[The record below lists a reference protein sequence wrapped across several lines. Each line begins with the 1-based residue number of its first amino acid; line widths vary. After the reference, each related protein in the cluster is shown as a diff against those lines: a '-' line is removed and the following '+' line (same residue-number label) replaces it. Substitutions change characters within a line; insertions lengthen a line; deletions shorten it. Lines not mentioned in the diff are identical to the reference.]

1 MAESTASS
9 TPSSS
14 PPDSTI
20 KGSLLKAAGLMAVLL
35 LLSKLAGFARD
46 VMIAQTYGF
55 SLMSDAYFAAFQ
67 IPQFSLV
74 LLGGLGGPFHTATV
88 SIFTALL
95 EKNPQ
100 GKLRPSEKAKQLA
113 STLTTLTGL
122 VFAILS
128 VLVYLFAHPIM
139 SLILGHGAKL
149 ELVDLAAKQLQIM
162 SPIILIGGLVGF
174 LYGAL
179 NMLHVYIWPA
189 LSPVVMSVVMMLAL
203 VLFGADETGLVLAWA
218 SLLGAVLQWLLQ
230 LPEFFGKGFSFM
242 PRLKEWQSPEA
253 QAWYHLLWPAVLGST
268 LGQLMIYVDMFFVA
282 DLPEGAWSA
291 VVFSN
296 RLIQLPLG
304 VLQTALLV
312 PLFPRLVELVNVKNH
327 EGLASLLVKGIGG
340 LWFLS
345 LPMMLILGL
354 APLPF
359 IDSLFSH
366 GKFGADDASLLAVAI
381 AWQSLQIIPYFA
393 RDTITRVF
401 YAYKDSKT
409 PMLVGLI
416 AIALKAVMNYLFIV
430 KLKMGIAGI
439 TASITVITVFN
450 LIALSILLRRQHFK
464 DLPVKALVLTLAKLT
479 LASLPMLGM
488 LYVAQRSFFY
498 LPEGMQS
505 VAFAKALWI
514 TMLTLGIGGAL
525 YVGACHALG
534 IREVGEVLQRLKTK
548 FLKNLS

>member
-1 MAESTASS
+1 MADTSTLQ
-9 TPSSS
+9 TPL
-14 PPDSTI
+14 PNPQ
-20 KGSLLKAAGLMAVLL
+20 GHPQRSLLKAAGFMAILL

-46 VMIAQTYGF
+46 VMIAQHFGF

-67 IPQFSLV
+67 LPQFSLI

-100 GKLRPSEKAKQLA
+100 GKLVPSERAKQLA

-128 VLVYLFAHPIM
+128 VLVYFFAHPIM
-139 SLILGHGAKL
+139 SLILGNGAKP
-149 ELVDLAAKQLQIM
+149 ELVDLASQQLQIM

-179 NMLHVYIWPA
+179 NMLHVYVWPA

-203 VLFGADETGLVLAWA
+203 VLFGADETGLILAWA

-230 LPEFFGKGFSFM
+230 LPEFFGKGFSCM
-242 PRLKEWQSPEA
+242 PRLKEWQSSEA
-253 QAWYHLLWPAVLGST
+253 QAWYQLLWPAVLGST
-268 LGQLMIYVDMFFVA
+268 MGQLMIYVDMFFVA

-312 PLFPRLVELVNVKNH
+312 PLFPRLVELVNKKDKDA
-327 EGLASLLVKGIGG
+327 LASLLVKGIGG

-359 IDSLFSH
+359 IESLFAH
-366 GKFGADDASLLAVAI
+366 GQFGGDDASLLAVAI

-393 RDTITRVF
+393 RDTVTRVF
-401 YAYKDSKT
+401 YAYQDSKT

-416 AIALKAVMNYLFIV
+416 AIALKAVMNYVFIV
-430 KLKMGIAGI
+430 KLKMGVAGI
-439 TASITVITVFN
+439 TASITLITVFN
-450 LIALSILLRRQHFK
+450 LMALSFLLHRQHFK
-464 DLPVKALVLTLAKLT
+464 QLPIKALTLTLGKLT

-488 LYVAQRSFFY
+488 LYVSQRSFAY
-498 LPEGMQS
+498 LPLAMQS
-505 VAFAKALWI
+505 IAFAKAVWI
-514 TMLTLGIGGAL
+514 SLLTLGVGGGL

-534 IREVGEVLQRLKTK
+534 ISEVGEVVQRLKQK
-548 FLKNLS
+548 VFKKA